1 MFCAQCGQWL
11 ADGEAACPRC
21 GAPAH
26 GTAVG
31 PLPAAG
37 PAASAPPPPLR
48 YGGFWRRLG
57 TFVVDSLVM
66 FFPAAIV
73 RVLFGEDAWGMEPV
87 RDFGN
92 AARAVLVNAGLWWLY
107 CALLESSPARGTL
120 GQQLMNLRVCDDRLR
135 RVSFGRAT
143 ARHFAQYLSAATLGI
158 GYLVNLWTKKRQTLH
173 DLAAGCVL
181 ARAESLPGPAP
192 GTGDHP

>member
-1 MFCAQCGQWL
+1 MFCAQCGQWV
-11 ADGEAACPRC
+11 ADGETACPRC

-26 GTAVG
+26 GTAIG
-31 PLPAAG
+31 PLPAA
-37 PAASAPPPPLR
+37 AAAPPAPPVVF
-48 YGGFWRRLG
+48 GGFWRRFG

-66 FFPAAIV
+66 FFPSAIV

-92 AARAVLVNAGLWWLY
+92 AARAMLVNAGLWWLY
-107 CALLESSPARGTL
+107 CATLESSAARGTL

-135 RVSFGRAT
+135 RVSFARAT
-143 ARHFAQYLSAATLGI
+143 ARHLAQYLSALLLGI

-181 ARAESLPGPAP
+181 ARAESLPAPGPAQGGP
-192 GTGDHP
+192 S